1 MKFCLQNDSFLKFPC
16 FEEPRVKDVRM
27 VTFIRHLWDICSQ
40 GENTTICNIIERSSA
55 WCSYPTHFYKV
66 GALEKGFSQTK
77 IFAIFLKNWIENT
90 LRKKFSCCLFWCM
103 YKNMEFFD
111 ALWETSGR
119 AKCKSKTKISTPFKN
134 KNNKQN

>member
-1 MKFCLQNDSFLKFPC
+1 MKSCLQNDPCLKFPS

-55 WCSYPTHFYKV
+55 WCSYSTHFYKV

-77 IFAIFLKNWIENT
+77 FFATFLKNWIENT
-90 LRKKFSCCLFWCM
+90 LRKNFSCYLFWCT
-103 YKNMEFFD
+103 KIWNVFD

-119 AKCKSKTKISTPFKN
+119 AKCKSKTKMSYKSWSIN
-134 KNNKQN
+134 L